1 MRGCFTLPPSSFFFN
16 YALLVLHVS
25 STCLIGT
32 PGYLSIC
39 LQYICGSHNLFLIH
53 VTTMLGNFWIKVGI
67 LLVDRLELLKIT
79 LWVVFVS
86 YNSRSLKKWSK
97 SDRNN
102 VRFLPVTVT
111 YIYIYIC
118 GVSSMELRVLKH
130 HLTC

>member
-1 MRGCFTLPPSSFFFN
+1 MRDRFALPPSSFFLN

-25 STCLIGT
+25 STCPIGT
-32 PGYLSIC
+32 PGYLSVY
-39 LQYICGSHNLFLIH
+39 LQYICMWKSQLIFNSYYYAWEFLD
-53 VTTMLGNFWIKVGI
+53 I

-79 LWVVFVS
+79 LWVIFVS

-111 YIYIYIC
+111 
-118 GVSSMELRVLKH
+118 
-130 HLTC
+130 